1 MSQRQ
6 LFIKYWYIDL
16 RMIAQ
21 KSNISYGM
29 LRHYRSGSKQASDE
43 RLLTIKIAIKEIAK
57 QMAAEILEDI
67 EV

>member
-1 MSQRQ
+1 MTQRQ

-16 RMIAQ
+16 RIIAQ
-21 KSNISYGM
+21 KSNISHGM
-29 LRHYRSGSKQASDE
+29 LRHYKSGAKRASDE

-67 EV
+67 EA